1 MGDWSDK
8 LDYEYREYYGHLYD
22 PDREED
28 TEEETE
34 EMTTVEIL
42 KEMAFTATETQRRA
56 LEDAISALS
65 ENKGEWI
72 PVSERLPEE
81 RTAVLV
87 YVPECKNIYCAYYE
101 PKNEQWWIFGTY
113 TKLDFEVVA
122 WMPLPEPYKP
132 EKGGERMSDLI
143 SRQAVD
149 DVMYDYSR
157 SHDVDYAQIMER
169 IDELPSVENKGEW
182 IYQQG
187 IVPYKWRCNKC
198 EKMFKTD
205 FNFCPNC
212 GAKMKGGE

>member
-8 LDYEYREYYGHLYD
+8 LDYEYREYYGQLYD

-72 PVSERLPEE
+72 
-81 RTAVLV
+81 
-87 YVPECKNIYCAYYE
+87 
-101 PKNEQWWIFGTY
+101 
-113 TKLDFEVVA
+113 
-122 WMPLPEPYKP
+122 
-132 EKGGERMSDLI
+132 
-143 SRQAVD
+143 
-149 DVMYDYSR
+149 
-157 SHDVDYAQIMER
+157 
-169 IDELPSVENKGEW
+169 
-182 IYQQG
+182 YQQG
-187 IVPYKWRCNKC
+187 VVPYKWRCNKC

-205 FNFCPNC
+205 FNYCPNC
-212 GAKMKGGE
+212 GADMRGEE